1 MDLVSVVIPTFNRG
15 GLVERTI
22 SSVLRQSYECVEVIV
37 VDDGSTD
44 GTAKIVEGLARRDAR
59 IRCFRHGHNK
69 GAQAA
74 RNTGIRAAKGKWIA
88 FLDSDDQWLPNGLE
102 ARLQVAASKELQVV
116 HSDCYVLKSERED
129 LRRFGL
135 PPLEGACYESL
146 LRKPGTLFPSLLVA
160 KRCLERIGY
169 LDESIISY
177 QEWDT
182 SIRLAKHYRFG
193 FVTEPT
199 FVYDCRGS
207 DAISKNLLR
216 EAQGYEQVFR
226 KHAWA
231 IVRSLGVAAL
241 VAHYERAAFLYTEAN
256 DSISAQ
262 RCIRN
267 AVLHWPFQPQQI
279 LKRLQRLLYSGRRK

>member
-15 GLVERTI
+15 ELIERAI
-22 SSVLRQSYECVEVIV
+22 SSVIRQSYNSLEVIV

-44 GTAKIVEGLARRDAR
+44 GTAKIIEDLAHQDTR
-59 IRCFRHGHNK
+59 IRSFRHGHNK

-74 RNTGIRAAKGKWIA
+74 RNTGIRAAKGEWIA
-88 FLDSDDQWLPNGLE
+88 FLDSDDRWLPNGLE
-102 ARLQVAASKELQVV
+102 ARLQLAASKELQVV
-116 HSDCYVLKSERED
+116 HSDCYFFKSEKED
-129 LRRFGL
+129 LRWFGL
-135 PPLEGACYESL
+135 SPLEGMCYESL

-160 KRCLERIGY
+160 KPCLERIGF

-199 FVYDCRGS
+199 FVYDCRQS
-207 DAISKNLLR
+207 DTISKNTLR
-216 EAQGYEQVFR
+216 VARGYEQVFK
-226 KHAWA
+226 KHSWA
-231 IVRSLGVAAL
+231 IVRSLGVKAL

-256 DSISAQ
+256 DSISAE
-262 RCIRN
+262 RCFRT
-267 AVLHWPFQPQQI
+267 AFLHWPFQPRRI
-279 LKRLQRLLYSGRRK
+279 LKWFQRLLSFR